1 MDSHSNAIDASRA
14 ITLLDCTLRDGG
26 YINGHDFSDVQ
37 IANVLGGLVASGV
50 DVIEVGYFR
59 RRHLERHA
67 RTIAQCPRGFLA
79 GLERFEHV
87 RYGVM
92 VPAADVT
99 VDDLDELADLPVS
112 VVRFTC
118 NEDNVSAVAAL
129 AARCKRLGLQ
139 VCANITR
146 VSELDHAQ
154 LVRLTRALAAEGF
167 DALYAAD
174 SNGALY
180 PADVATII
188 ATMREQF
195 AGALGFHA
203 HDSLH
208 LAVANA
214 LAAMSAGASWI
225 DGTVGGVGKGGGNAP
240 MEVLLAQVSKA
251 EHRPINIADFIRMPA
266 SFPHDFFPSRFK
278 EKLDNVV
285 YAKNN
290 LNIDKIKVLESRQN
304 A

>member
-1 MDSHSNAIDASRA
+1 MDSNSNAIEASRA
-14 ITLLDCTLRDGG
+14 VTLLDCTLRDGG
-26 YINGHDFSDVQ
+26 YINGHDFSDIQ
-37 IANVLGGLVASGV
+37 IANVLTGLVASGV

-59 RRHLERHA
+59 RRNLERRA
-67 RTIAQCPRGFLA
+67 QTIAQCPRGFLA
-79 GLERFEHV
+79 KLERFEHV

-92 VPAADVT
+92 IPSTDVT
-99 VDDLDELADLPVS
+99 ADDLDELADLPVS

-118 NEDNVSAVAAL
+118 SEDNVSTVTSL
-129 AARCKRLGLQ
+129 AQRCKRLGLQ
-139 VCANITR
+139 ICANITR
-146 VSELDHAQ
+146 VSELDSGQ
-154 LVRLTRALAAEGF
+154 LARLTRVLAAEGF
-167 DALYAAD
+167 DAIYAAD

-180 PADVATII
+180 PADVTAIVE
-188 ATMREQF
+188 TMREQF
-195 AGALGFHA
+195 PGALGFHA

-240 MEVLLAQVSKA
+240 MEVLLAQLSKA
-251 EHRPINIADFIRMPA
+251 EHRRINIADFIQMPA
-266 SFPHDFFPSRFK
+266 HFPHDFFPTRFK

-290 LNIDKIKVLESRQN
+290 LNIDKIKILESRQN